1 MNNRSQ
7 LGWLLLVGLI
17 FRLIIAIFL
26 PPGFDEAYYFL
37 YVRHLDWSYFDHPVA
52 VALTTGIGVWLTGT
66 VSPLTIR
73 LGALGLFTGSLWLLY
88 ETGRWLFNAR
98 SGWLAAAVA
107 SLSPLFFLTCGV
119 LTAPDNALIF
129 FWSLTLYL
137 CAREFFPGNERFYCP
152 TPKLVL
158 IALAI
163 GLACLSK
170 YHGFLLGLSLVGF
183 CFTQADYRH
192 VFRSRWLWLGVG
204 TYVLTLLPLLYWNS
218 LHEWISFR
226 FHLGD
231 RFSSETAHYSIL
243 NFLGVLLAQIGFL
256 FPTIGLPLWWVSLR
270 QIIQAHQADAKT
282 SFLLWASLPVAA
294 GFTLLGGLTATF
306 PAWPVPGLWSLSLLL
321 GKSAATWPHRR
332 VERWLKSTGLIVAL
346 LLLFALGHIS
356 LGTLQKPS
364 QYAILGGLVSP
375 RQDPSTELIDV
386 KQLGQQ
392 FRQSSE
398 FQAAL
403 AQTDF
408 VVTNEYW
415 LSGYLAM
422 ALANATALAN
432 STGIP
437 VTSFT
442 SDPRGH
448 AFWFQA
454 QDWLGKDALF
464 VSFARSS
471 QEPVVSAMAK
481 PSKGIASHFKSLTPL
496 TELSIQRGGVT
507 TETFYIYRAKHLIRP
522 YPYPYG
528 QR

>member
-7 LGWLLLVGLI
+7 LGWLLLGGLI
-17 FRLIIAIFL
+17 FRLIIATFL

-37 YVRHLDWSYFDHPVA
+37 YVRHLDWSYFDHPIA
-52 VALTTGIGVWLTGT
+52 VALTTGIGVWLTGV

-73 LGALGLFTGSLWLLY
+73 LGALGLFTLSLWLLY
-88 ETGRWLFNAR
+88 ETGRSLFDAK
-98 SGWLAAAVA
+98 SGWIAAAIA
-107 SLSPLFFLTCGV
+107 SLSPLFFLTCGT

-137 CAREFFPGNERFYCP
+137 CAQEFFPGDDRPYRP

-158 IALAI
+158 IALAV

-183 CFTQADYRH
+183 CLTSADYRV
-192 VFRSRWLWLGVG
+192 VFRSRWLWLGLG
-204 TYVLTLLPLLYWNS
+204 AYGLTLLPLLYWNS

-243 NFLGVLLAQIGFL
+243 NFILNFLGVFLAQIAFL
-256 FPTIGLPLWWVSLR
+256 FPAIGLPLWWVSLR
-270 QIIQAHQADAKT
+270 QITKADTKT
-282 SFLLWASLPVAA
+282 SFLLWAGLPVAA
-294 GFTLLGGLTATF
+294 GFTLLGGLTHTF

-321 GKSAATWPHRR
+321 GKSAAAWPHRQI
-332 VERWLKSTGLIVAL
+332 ERWLTSTGLIVASL
-346 LLLFALGHIS
+346 LLIALGHIS
-356 LGTLQKPS
+356 LGTLQKPG
-364 QYAILGGLVSP
+364 QYAIFGGLVSP
-375 RQDPSTELIDV
+375 SQDPSTELIDTG
-386 KQLGQQ
+386 QLGQQ

-408 VVTNEYW
+408 VVTHEYW

-422 ALANATALAN
+422 ALAN
-432 STGIP
+432 STDIP

-442 SDPRGH
+442 PDPRGH
-448 AFWFQA
+448 AFWFHP

-464 VSFARSS
+464 ISFARSS
-471 QEPVVSAMAK
+471 QAEMVSALA
-481 PSKGIASHFKSLTPL
+481 PYFQSVTPL
-496 TELSIQRGGVT
+496 TELSIQRGGVI
-507 TETFYIYRAKHLIRP
+507 TETFYVYRAKRLIHP

-528 QR
+528 P